1 MAKVSHVT
9 SSGFAFE
16 RDESTIVVHCARPL
30 VPLAELEY
38 LREVGPKGGR
48 IADFKRTSGDGRE
61 IHLVTVA
68 TPDGGARTVTF
79 DAGPA
84 LTGHLRRAADVLALV
99 MYVLATIV
107 AIGTLGYL
115 IARLAGY

>member
-48 IADFKRTSGDGRE
+48 ISGFKRTSGDGRE

-68 TPDGGARTVTF
+68 TAEGDTRTITF

-84 LTGHLRRAADVLALV
+84 LTGHIRRFADYVAV
-99 MYVLATIV
+99 IIYVLATIV
-107 AIGTLGYL
+107 
-115 IARLAGY
+115 